1 MDCLMAVLCGL
12 YHFIKDFQTLIAG
25 LVAILAAII
34 SARPVWR
41 QLDRMAVQTDTIV
54 REFLADRLQSLKG
67 RRQWLRNKIN
77 PFRNEVGQRLYEMRE
92 LENGLNIDWVF
103 ERDQLAGTLIDK
115 LRTYQVTNRD
125 PAAMAQGMDVLITKL
140 EALRD
145 SLGSIHRPHSMDQS
159 GEDYA
164 YTDEEWAG
172 VKAKANAADEALDR
186 IVSEFEAA
194 AKSFFDV
201 VDSEVSEMR
210 DRVKATDDAL
220 LAGKS

>member
-1 MDCLMAVLCGL
+1 MDCLMALLCGL

-25 LVAILAAII
+25 LIAILAAII
-34 SARPVWR
+34 TARPVWR
-41 QLDRMAVQTDTIV
+41 QLDRMAVQTDTIF

-67 RRQWLRNKIN
+67 RRQWLRDKIN

-92 LENGLNIDWVF
+92 LENGLNIHWVF

-125 PAAMAQGMDVLITKL
+125 PADMAKGMAELITKL

-145 SLGSIHRPHSMDQS
+145 SLDSIHRPHSMDQS

-164 YTDEEWAG
+164 FTDKEWAAI
-172 VKAKANAADEALDR
+172 KAKGHAADDELDR
-186 IVSEFEAA
+186 VVSEFEAA
-194 AKSFFDV
+194 AKSFFDAADV
-201 VDSEVSEMR
+201 EISHLR

-220 LAGKS
+220 LAGKR